1 MTDIENLEDVEE
13 KKESWY
19 AKLRASLKE
28 KYEGQINDL
37 QSQIDQLKS
46 SNVATKRNFFERSLK
61 QEGYE
66 GDFSDFANK
75 YQDLDVDEMVALY
88 KWMNWVIKKEVPEE
102 ASKEDENKQLG
113 SKSVLWSNPTATS
126 QEESVDKMDWKA
138 YLDYLKRNMWQLGLG

>member
-1 MTDIENLEDVEE
+1 MTDIENMEDVEE

-37 QSQIDQLKS
+37 QNQVEQLKS
-46 SNVATKRNFFERSLK
+46 SHVATKRNFFERSLK

-88 KWMNWVIKKEVPEE
+88 KWMNWAIKKEGSEE
-102 ASKEDENKQLG
+102 APKEENNQLG
-113 SKSVLWSNPTATS
+113 SKSVLWTNPTATS
-126 QEESVDKMDWKA
+126 QEESVDKMDGKA

>member
-1 MTDIENLEDVEE
+1 MTDIENIEDVEE

-37 QSQIDQLKS
+37 QNQIEQLKS
-46 SNVATKRNFFERSLK
+46 SHVATKRNFFERSLK

-88 KWMNWVIKKEVPEE
+88 KWMNWVIKKETPEE
-102 ASKEDENKQLG
+102 APKEDNQLG
-113 SKSVLWSNPTATS
+113 SKSVLWSNPTATT